1 MPFASSV
8 VIGVTEASDVNVQ
21 SVDMEKKMSE
31 VLRKD
36 KDGKFLR
43 FNTFDPIITGSI
55 TLLGT
60 STDAV
65 GAALATTLTSV
76 SSGINLVT
84 EKTVKTTQDNYN
96 ETTVSFINA
105 PGAS

>member
-1 MPFASSV
+1 MPFAANV
-8 VIGVTEASDVNVQ
+8 EIGVTQASDVNVQ
-21 SVDMEKKMSE
+21 SVEVEKKLSE

-55 TLLGT
+55 TLIGT

-65 GAALATTLTSV
+65 GSSLATTLSAV
-76 SSGINLVT
+76 STGVNLVT

-96 ETTVSFINA
+96 ETTVSFVNA
-105 PGAS
+105 PGAA